1 MTNQPTPLEL
11 AIIAGGYAYQHA
23 GASDNIILPPGYVDL
38 THTFT
43 AAQIGEYGNQ
53 GAANGYN
60 GFASSN
66 NPTLGFQAYV
76 IGKLAT
82 DEFGI
87 TSPNTIAYIV
97 VAIRGTDPSGPAAF
111 NNFGTD
117 ALGLQS
123 FFSSKYAKYANEYL
137 TQVEQTAS
145 DLYGVPVIEIG
156 HSLAGAV
163 IESHLLVYSSLKG
176 NVFQEFNVQQGVV
189 FNPLSGLWYSKGT
202 FGIATQGDIRP
213 PLDVYIS
220 NGDKLANNFFTPP
233 QVIGAERLPNT
244 AIGDYST
251 YGHYKIMPSVNDG
264 TFGFL
269 PNHTDVISG
278 IALLDRLANGGT
290 LPAADARALEATF
303 RAGGS
308 FRPGT
313 PVPIIGI
320 LNQYNASHPAGSYYI
335 NQSPYDSLTSG
346 GAVNPFTLGGAVNQG
361 YVPDGTDAGNQGSGM
376 GMIAATGS
384 GAAYYFG
391 PDGYVPPL
399 NLPDLNGIP
408 TFNSGNTGEGGPV
421 VLDLSGNGINITPL
435 SQSNVFFDM
444 ANDGHEQHTAW
455 AGAGNGVLVYDPSGG
470 AVTQANQVEF
480 TLWDPAA
487 KSDMQALRDVFDT
500 NHDGVLN
507 SSDSTWNDFR
517 ILVTNAD
524 GTQTLETLAQAGVT
538 SINLTPNSYNQVFT
552 DGSSINGETTFTR
565 GNGTTGTA
573 ATVTFA
579 NGRDPTGAG
588 YTARQEVDVTGE
600 TAAGTLDGWSHSLA
614 HLRLPPVNVVQRP
627 FQRFAPPFRF
637 STNIVQILCLFV
649 YSAHGVI

>member
-1 MTNQPTPLEL
+1 
-11 AIIAGGYAYQHA
+11 
-23 GASDNIILPPGYVDL
+23 
-38 THTFT
+38 
-43 AAQIGEYGNQ
+43 
-53 GAANGYN
+53 
-60 GFASSN
+60 
-66 NPTLGFQAYV
+66 
-76 IGKLAT
+76 
-82 DEFGI
+82 
-87 TSPNTIAYIV
+87 
-97 VAIRGTDPSGPAAF
+97 
-111 NNFGTD
+111 
-117 ALGLQS
+117 
-123 FFSSKYAKYANEYL
+123 
-137 TQVEQTAS
+137 
-145 DLYGVPVIEIG
+145 
-156 HSLAGAV
+156 
-163 IESHLLVYSSLKG
+163 
-176 NVFQEFNVQQGVV
+176 
-189 FNPLSGLWYSKGT
+189 
-202 FGIATQGDIRP
+202 
-213 PLDVYIS
+213 
-220 NGDKLANNFFTPP
+220 
-233 QVIGAERLPNT
+233 
-244 AIGDYST
+244 
-251 YGHYKIMPSVNDG
+251 
-264 TFGFL
+264 
-269 PNHTDVISG
+269 
-278 IALLDRLANGGT
+278 
-290 LPAADARALEATF
+290 
-303 RAGGS
+303 
-308 FRPGT
+308 
-313 PVPIIGI
+313 
-320 LNQYNASHPAGSYYI
+320 
-335 NQSPYDSLTSG
+335 
-346 GAVNPFTLGGAVNQG
+346 VNQG

-649 YSAHGVI
+649 YSVHGVI